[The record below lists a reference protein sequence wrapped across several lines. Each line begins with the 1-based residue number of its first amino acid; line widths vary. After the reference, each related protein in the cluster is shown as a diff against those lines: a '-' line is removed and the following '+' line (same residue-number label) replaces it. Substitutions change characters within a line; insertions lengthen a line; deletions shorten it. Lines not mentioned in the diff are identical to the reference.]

1 MDDQAT
7 QGKCSFELAFTSYKA
22 QKNGYNINLKQILN
36 IAKIK
41 DSDCN
46 SLTVEVGSN
55 VADDKVKKIQVKPKR
70 KRKQDKKIKKCQ
82 EKKK

>member
-1 MDDQAT
+1 MDGEAT
-7 QGKCSFELAFTSYKA
+7 QGKCSFELAFTSYKV
-22 QKNGYNINLKQILN
+22 QKNGYSIILKQILN

-55 VADDKVKKIQVKPKR
+55 VADDKVKKI
-70 KRKQDKKIKKCQ
+70 
-82 EKKK
+82 